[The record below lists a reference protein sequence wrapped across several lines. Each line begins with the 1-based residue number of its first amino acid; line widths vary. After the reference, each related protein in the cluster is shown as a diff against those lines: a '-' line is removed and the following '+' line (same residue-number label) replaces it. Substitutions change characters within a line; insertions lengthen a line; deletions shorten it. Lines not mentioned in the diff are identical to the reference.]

1 MLHEDGTVTHSK
13 AAVETQALTSSI
25 FENPPPRPFLRTK
38 LSISICENPKIS
50 RKFLDKNDN
59 FVL

>member
-13 AAVETQALTSSI
+13 AAVETQALTSPI

-50 RKFLDKNDN
+50 KQILSR
-59 FVL
+59 